1 MTLPNSGEKRV
12 HFFHEIEVEG
22 TQYEHQKN
30 RLKFERWEDK
40 SPFKA
45 MDALYREHKD
55 DLISRLKSL
64 ELECAALQKSIE
76 ENKNRT
82 APAKIARLRSTI
94 GKIEGEIAD
103 MGDSLTRKNYTH
115 ASLGLKLDDRVPDM
129 YPVSFV
135 VSDSQGNGAPGSVG
149 SHEDHIVGIFTARHG
164 LVYKKKGVITGRETS
179 MDQFFVIPYG
189 KIFKNAND
197 PRFDILNVNGQNV
210 GSTDALFLNQSRVY
224 HNGGTT
230 VFGCVMDNG
239 EIKIMNTVVGYVDN
253 DGFNKL

>member
-12 HFFHEIEVEG
+12 HFFHEIEVEE
-22 TQYEHQKN
+22 TQYEHQQC
-30 RLKFERWEDK
+30 RLMFEEWEDK
-40 SPFKA
+40 LPFKA
-45 MDALYREHKD
+45 MEILYNEYKGN
-55 DLISRLKSL
+55 LLSRVKSS
-64 ELECAALQKSIE
+64 ELECAVLQKSIE

-82 APAKIARLRSTI
+82 APAKIARLRSL
-94 GKIEGEIAD
+94 IEKLKEEIAE
-103 MGDSLTRKNYTH
+103 MGDSLSRKHYTNT
-115 ASLGLKLDDRVPDM
+115 SVGLKHDERVPDM

-210 GSTDALFLNQSRVY
+210 GSKDARFLNQSRVY

-230 VFGCVMDNG
+230 AFGCVMNNG
-239 EIKIMNTVVGYVDN
+239 EIKILNTVVGYVD
-253 DGFNKL
+253 DSGFNKL